1 MEAFTEAVMEA
12 VMEPA
17 PIRENVLQP
26 GLVLSREEG
35 AKARQMIY
43 DARDSG
49 ALDTITAFEM
59 SFDVLMRTVPRP

>member
-17 PIRENVLQP
+17 PIREDVLQP

>member
-17 PIRENVLQP
+17 PIREDVLQP
-26 GLVLSREEG
+26 GLILSREEG

-59 SFDVLMRTVPRP
+59 SFDVLMRTIPRP

>member
-17 PIRENVLQP
+17 PIREDVLQP
-26 GLVLSREEG
+26 GMILSREEG
-35 AKARQMIY
+35 AKAREMIY
-43 DARDSG
+43 DARESG
-49 ALDTITAFEM
+49 ALDIVSAFEM